1 MEHEIA
7 ETVYET
13 FLETIKEPDNTEKVF
28 HNPDGNK
35 LGICLI
41 EFRRKH
47 WLKYILYQI
56 AHVYGGSDVSLYIVH
71 GTKNGNFLKEFV
83 KDWGNVQFIE
93 YPYETIDH
101 PKYAE
106 ICCDV
111 EFYKH
116 FNTQFV
122 LKMEWDSFI
131 RKPIPDAFFEYAYVG
146 APWAGYPNDF
156 PDNPHIQIGNKKIGN
171 GGFSLRNVEKMI
183 EVCSRYKKPA
193 KLGEDVHI
201 TNCLKDSDIPE
212 YEMAK
217 EFSVEWVYHP
227 DPVGLH
233 HVWTIF
239 PIETFMK
246 WLKDK

>member
-13 FLETIKEPDNTEKVF
+13 FLETIKEPVDTKKIF
-28 HNPDGNK
+28 HIPDGNK

-41 EFRRKH
+41 EFRQKH

-56 AHVYGGSDVSLYIVH
+56 AHVYGGNDVSLYIVH

-146 APWAGYPNDF
+146 APWLGYPNEF
-156 PDNPHIQIGNKKIGN
+156 PDNPHIQTGNKKIGN
-171 GGFSLRNVEKMI
+171 GGFSLRNVKKMI

-201 TNCLKDSDIPE
+201 TNCLKDSDIPD

-246 WLKDK
+246 WLKNK